1 MMATAAEDGFEAYR
15 PLFVELVEGARNQL
29 DEEALAGVLD
39 RIADEAR
46 TDLERVVERGF
57 DGDELIAAVEGWASV
72 ASYATTRFYFEGPES
87 IFKRG
92 GYSKDVTSRLHRV
105 VKELAPTLRRGLHA
119 TGASSFSIA
128 VGFPFGVSV
137 GLTWE

>member
-1 MMATAAEDGFEAYR
+1 MAMAEDGFEALR
-15 PLFVELVEGARNQL
+15 PLFVELVEGARDTR
-29 DEEALAGVLD
+29 DEEAFAGVLD

-46 TDLERVVERGF
+46 DDLERVAGLTD
-57 DGDELIAAVEGWASV
+57 DGDELIAAAEGWASV

-92 GYSKDVTSRLHRV
+92 GYSKDVASRLHRV
-105 VKELAPTLRRGLHA
+105 VKELAPTLRRALHA
-119 TGASSFSIA
+119 TGASAFSIA

>member
-1 MMATAAEDGFEAYR
+1 MAMAEDGFEARR
-15 PLFVELVEGARNQL
+15 PLFVEMVEEARNQW
-29 DEEALAGVLD
+29 DEEALASVLD

-46 TDLERVVERGF
+46 NDLERAAELGV
-57 DGDELIAAVEGWASV
+57 DGDELIAAAEGWASV

-105 VKELAPTLRRGLHA
+105 VQELAPALRRALHA